1 MASYLEEK
9 SHVFALYQRFLV
21 FYNAIHFLQKG
32 FINVRDLRQAKLDL
46 IKVAWDREIGR
57 VIKACIENKGRNKK
71 FKGMLK

>member
-1 MASYLEEK
+1 M
-9 SHVFALYQRFLV
+9 
-21 FYNAIHFLQKG
+21 
-32 FINVRDLRQAKLDL
+32 RDLRQAKLDL